1 MARRQ
6 WPLTFTVPFARGE
19 LADGTSVA
27 VTNERGVRAPTQARA
42 LAHWPD
48 GSVRWLLVDSRVD
61 LEANGRVEM
70 HVRPEAPPSAAQP
83 LRVDDGQERVLI
95 DTGAIRFEIPKKHFG
110 ILDGVK
116 LESGPAVTR
125 GAVTSSVTVAG
136 STVQALTP
144 SSVTVLEKGPLRA
157 RIELRG
163 TYGKGFDYLIRVDAY
178 AGQPFVRVLH
188 TFIDRNSAAYVEVSR
203 LSIDVPLET
212 LAAATWAGGVE
223 KGQLRTAA
231 LDDAVLFYQPD
242 NLTYRMGDREEQGH
256 LEGWLEARTKKI
268 TTGVAARWFWEE
280 YPKSI
285 ELRPQQLVY
294 NLWAPQARPAKVG
307 MGAAKTH
314 EFVLWAAPAKTMER
328 KALQGLAEPL
338 VASVDPSWIVRTG
351 ALPQAITAAAP
362 AAPFARR
369 VVEAAERY
377 RRRNDREPWDDRG
390 EVRCEGIGGDRPRT
404 GAYGMWNWGDWNYP
418 KYQDTTKGCDA
429 WGNLEY
435 DTAQVLA
442 LAFAASGKPDLHG
455 AMVAAA
461 RHFMDVDTIHFYPYR
476 PSWVGMNHPK
486 NPLHFTFELGGVDL
500 GHTWTEGLISY
511 FFLTGDERGLEA
523 ARGIADYLVGR
534 AHGFVRGNPRQWGWP
549 QIALI
554 AVYDATGDAK
564 YLEAAKQYAAGGM
577 KAHSPTDV
585 NKWKLGILADGLA
598 YTDSVTRDAAI
609 EAWLAKYVDAV
620 TSRKVTLDAR
630 LFPAV
635 AYMAALRGNAEWK
648 AAALKRAEKLDLGS
662 WGKPFTI
669 NGRLGF
675 RIYSLLSGET
685 PAPRSS
691 HRPARSEHKKGK
703 NRATAPRRS

>member
-1 MARRQ
+1 
-6 WPLTFTVPFARGE
+6 
-19 LADGTSVA
+19 
-27 VTNERGVRAPTQARA
+27 
-42 LAHWPD
+42 
-48 GSVRWLLVDSRVD
+48 
-61 LEANGRVEM
+61 
-70 HVRPEAPPSAAQP
+70 
-83 LRVDDGQERVLI
+83 
-95 DTGAIRFEIPKKHFG
+95 
-110 ILDGVK
+110 
-116 LESGPAVTR
+116 
-125 GAVTSSVTVAG
+125 
-136 STVQALTP
+136 
-144 SSVTVLEKGPLRA
+144 
-157 RIELRG
+157 
-163 TYGKGFDYLIRVDAY
+163 
-178 AGQPFVRVLH
+178 
-188 TFIDRNSAAYVEVSR
+188 
-203 LSIDVPLET
+203 
-212 LAAATWAGGVE
+212 
-223 KGQLRTAA
+223 
-231 LDDAVLFYQPD
+231 
-242 NLTYRMGDREEQGH
+242 
-256 LEGWLEARTKKI
+256 
-268 TTGVAARWFWEE
+268 
-280 YPKSI
+280 
-285 ELRPQQLVY
+285 
-294 NLWAPQARPAKVG
+294 
-307 MGAAKTH
+307 
-314 EFVLWAAPAKTMER
+314 
-328 KALQGLAEPL
+328 
-338 VASVDPSWIVRTG
+338 
-351 ALPQAITAAAP
+351 
-362 AAPFARR
+362 
-369 VVEAAERY
+369 
-377 RRRNDREPWDDRG
+377 
-390 EVRCEGIGGDRPRT
+390 
-404 GAYGMWNWGDWNYP
+404 MWNWGDWNYP

-511 FFLTGDERGLEA
+511 FFLTGDGRGLEA

-577 KAHSPTDV
+577 KAHPPTDV

-620 TSRKVTLDAR
+620 TSRKVALDAR

-685 PAPRSS
+685 LDATIQSPTGASRAQEGEESRHCPASLVISPFDPVDRRGLAPCSG
-691 HRPARSEHKKGK
+691 PARSAEKRCPGPGSPLRALRDTDGLLAVALSPQEDVEGSGATVARPCAGEGEHESRPG
-703 NRATAPRRS
+703 RAGEPGGEAVLEHRDLVLRVQAAAVNDQNTAPAALVGVGQKHVDGRACFLCRHAVQVEVRLVSELAVAQATDEAMIDAHRRSLDELGGVGDVERPASRNQVRQLGDDLRIGVDHRTGGGCGWRNGNSSPRLGR